1 MLRLNS
7 VSQLTQFSLDS
18 LLKELMQRAPTLM
31 AVLKA
36 AVCSSRQ
43 APKDLRAVVVSAA
56 VLLKQR
62 NKHMGALHAVVACI
76 LHAGHAN
83 KCVCWYHVF
92 QFFHNNTYCRSLPG

>member
-18 LLKELMQRAPTLM
+18 LLKELMQRVPTLM

-43 APKDLRAVVVSAA
+43 AKDLRAVVVSAA

-76 LHAGHAN
+76 LHAGHAS
-83 KCVCWYHVF
+83 KRVCWYHVS
-92 QFFHNNTYCRSLPG
+92 QFFHNNTHCRSLPG